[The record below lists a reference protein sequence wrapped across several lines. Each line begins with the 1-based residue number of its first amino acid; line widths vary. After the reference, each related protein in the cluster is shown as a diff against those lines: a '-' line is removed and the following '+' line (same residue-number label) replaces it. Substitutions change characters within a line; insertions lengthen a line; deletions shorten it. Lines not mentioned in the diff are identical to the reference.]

1 MTARSLRASLEAALK
16 NDLAPLLEADGG
28 GLELLEVDEA
38 KRTAV
43 LRFTGALAVCPGT
56 AVVRDDLIEP
66 LLRKRAGEASFSYKR

>member
-16 NDLAPLLEADGG
+16 DDLAPLLAADGG
-28 GLELLEVDEA
+28 GLELLDVDEE

-56 AVVRDDLIEP
+56 PTVRDDLIEP
-66 LLRKRAGEASFSYKR
+66 FLRKRVGQARFTYKR